1 MSADQG
7 RSGPRQPRVDSAGP
21 DTVRGISPVVH
32 ATRIRTAPSS
42 GPIDR
47 RRLFAAGLSAIV
59 PGLGQAF
66 NGRRRLTA
74 LFLIPSLLIGGVALL
89 IWATQTPT
97 RIAAWAIAP
106 AVLGGLLTLNALILA
121 WRLVAVGQAFLD
133 TRRHGPTG
141 RLGVIGVAVIALLVV
156 VPHIAVFRYGTAFG
170 DAFAR
175 VFQTPSLA
183 ADGETPPAGPGPDER
198 VNVLV
203 LGVDAAPGRS
213 AVLTDTMMVVSFDP
227 VGKTASMVSLPR
239 DLVNVPL
246 GGGDDFGPKLNSL
259 MSYADRHPKD
269 FPKGGLRTLQGAIGE
284 LLGIPIHYHATM
296 EFEGFI
302 DMVDAVGGV
311 DITVAKAIDDP
322 GYDGFGADGRGWS
335 ITKGRH
341 HLDGVD
347 ALAYARSR
355 KSAGESDFTRAGRQ
369 QQIIVA
375 LKDAATDGGSIF
387 WELPGLIGAVGDSI
401 RTDLPIERLP
411 QLAVSIDEMRDGGI
425 TRAII
430 RHPLVRSVDTRYGS
444 SLMPDLPAIRAV
456 AAKLFPTPGT
466 DPEPWPTPEP
476 S

>member
-1 MSADQG
+1 
-7 RSGPRQPRVDSAGP
+7 
-21 DTVRGISPVVH
+21 VH
-32 ATRIRTAPSS
+32 ARRIRTAPAA

-66 NGRRRLTA
+66 NRRRRLTA
-74 LFLIPSLLIGGVALL
+74 LFLIPTFLIATTAGAV
-89 IWATQTPT
+89 WATQTPT
-97 RIAAWAIAP
+97 RIAAWAVAP
-106 AVLGGLLTLNALILA
+106 AMLAALLTFNVLILT

-141 RLGVIGVAVIALLVV
+141 RLGVIGIAVIAFLVV
-156 VPHIAVFRYGTAFG
+156 LPHVAVYRYGTAFG

-175 VFQTPSLA
+175 IFQVPTPA
-183 ADGETPPAGPGPDER
+183 ADGGGLPAVPGPAADER
-198 VNVLV
+198 LNVLV
-203 LGVDAAPGRS
+203 LGVDAAPGRTT
-213 AVLTDTMMVVSFDP
+213 VLTDTMMVVSFDP

-259 MSYADRHPKD
+259 LSYADRHPAD
-269 FPKGGLRTLQGAIGE
+269 FPKGGLRTLQDAIGE

-296 EFEGFI
+296 EFDGFI
-302 DMVDAVGGV
+302 HMVDAVGGV
-311 DITVAKAIDDP
+311 DITVPRAIDDP

-335 ITKGRH
+335 ITEGKH

-369 QQIIVA
+369 QQLIVA
-375 LKDAATDGGSIF
+375 LKNAATDGGSVF
-387 WELPGLIGAVGDSI
+387 WKLPALLDSVGDSI

-411 QLAVSIDEMRDGGI
+411 QLAAAIDEMGSSGI
-425 TRAII
+425 TRAVI

-444 SLMPDLPAIRAV
+444 SLQPDLAAIRDV
-456 AAKLFPTPGT
+456 AAKLLPPPGG
-466 DPEPWPTPEP
+466 DPEPWPTPKP
-476 S
+476 SP

>member
-1 MSADQG
+1 
-7 RSGPRQPRVDSAGP
+7 
-21 DTVRGISPVVH
+21 VH
-32 ATRIRTAPSS
+32 ATRIRTAPPS

-66 NGRRRLTA
+66 NRRQRLTL
-74 LFLIPSLLIGGVALL
+74 LFLVPTLSAAAVVGVV
-89 IWATQTPT
+89 WATQTPT
-97 RIAAWAIAP
+97 RIAAWAVAP
-106 AVLGGLLTLNALILA
+106 TVLGALLTLNALVLA
-121 WRLVAVGQAFLD
+121 WRLLAVGQAFLD

-141 RLGVIGVAVIALLVV
+141 RLGVIGFAVIAILVV
-156 VPHIAVFRYGTAFG
+156 IPHIAVYRYGTAFG

-175 VFQTPSLA
+175 IFQTPSLA
-183 ADGETPPAGPGPDER
+183 AEGEDPPPGPGPDER
-198 VNVLV
+198 LNVLV
-203 LGVDAAPGRS
+203 VGVDAAPGRS
-213 AVLTDTMMVVSFDP
+213 SVLTDTMLVVSFDP

-246 GGGDDFGPKLNSL
+246 GNGDEFGPKLNSL
-259 MSYADRHPKD
+259 MSYADHHREE
-269 FPKGGLRTLQGAIGE
+269 FPAGGLRTLQDAIGA

-302 DMVDAVGGV
+302 HMVDAVGGV
-311 DITVAKAIDDP
+311 DIVVPKAIEDP
-322 GYDGFGADGRGWS
+322 GYDGFGAGERGWS

-341 HLDGVD
+341 HLDGAN

-375 LKDAATDGGSIF
+375 LKDSATDGGSVF
-387 WELPGLIGAVGDSI
+387 WKLPGLLGAVGDSI

-411 QLAVSIDEMRDGGI
+411 QLAAAIDEMRSGGI

-430 RHPLVRSVDTRYGS
+430 RHPLVRSIDTRYGS
-444 SLMPDLPAIRAV
+444 SLQPDLPAIRAV
-456 AAKLFPTPGT
+456 AADLFPAPGGE
-466 DPEPWPTPEP
+466 PQPWPTPEP
-476 S
+476 SG

>member
-1 MSADQG
+1 M
-7 RSGPRQPRVDSAGP
+7 
-21 DTVRGISPVVH
+21 
-32 ATRIRTAPSS
+32 PS
-42 GPIDR
+42 R
-47 RRLFAAGLSAIV
+47 AI
-59 PGLGQAF
+59 
-66 NGRRRLTA
+66 
-74 LFLIPSLLIGGVALL
+74 
-89 IWATQTPT
+89 
-97 RIAAWAIAP
+97 
-106 AVLGGLLTLNALILA
+106 
-121 WRLVAVGQAFLD
+121 
-133 TRRHGPTG
+133 
-141 RLGVIGVAVIALLVV
+141 
-156 VPHIAVFRYGTAFG
+156 
-170 DAFAR
+170 
-175 VFQTPSLA
+175 FQTPSLA

-387 WELPGLIGAVGDSI
+387 WELPGLHRRGRGLDPHRPADRAAAAAGRVD
-401 RTDLPIERLP
+401 R
-411 QLAVSIDEMRDGGI
+411 RDARWRHHPSHHPPPAGPLG
-425 TRAII
+425 
-430 RHPLVRSVDTRYGS
+430 RHPLRVVTDARPAGHPRRRGQA
-444 SLMPDLPAIRAV
+444 LPDAGHRPGALADARAV
-456 AAKLFPTPGT
+456 VG
-466 DPEPWPTPEP
+466 P
-476 S
+476 SVPAVS

>member
-1 MSADQG
+1 
-7 RSGPRQPRVDSAGP
+7 
-21 DTVRGISPVVH
+21 VH
-32 ATRIRTAPSS
+32 ATRIRTAPPS

-66 NGRRRLTA
+66 NRRQRLTL
-74 LFLIPSLLIGGVALL
+74 LFLVPTLSAAAVVGVV
-89 IWATQTPT
+89 WATQTPT
-97 RIAAWAIAP
+97 RIAAWAVAP
-106 AVLGGLLTLNALILA
+106 TVLGALLTLNALVLA
-121 WRLVAVGQAFLD
+121 WRLLAVGQAFLD

-141 RLGVIGVAVIALLVV
+141 RLGVIGFAVIAILVV
-156 VPHIAVFRYGTAFG
+156 IPHIAVYRYGTAFG

-175 VFQTPSLA
+175 IFQTPSLA
-183 ADGETPPAGPGPDER
+183 AEGEDPPPGPGPDER
-198 VNVLV
+198 LNVLV
-203 LGVDAAPGRS
+203 VGVDAAPGRS
-213 AVLTDTMMVVSFDP
+213 SVLTDTMMVVSFDP

-246 GGGDDFGPKLNSL
+246 GNGDEFGPKLNSL
-259 MSYADRHPKD
+259 MSYADHHREE
-269 FPKGGLRTLQGAIGE
+269 FPAGGLRTLQDAIGA

-302 DMVDAVGGV
+302 HMVDAVGGV
-311 DITVAKAIDDP
+311 DIVVPKAIEDP
-322 GYDGFGADGRGWS
+322 GYDGFGAGERGWS

-341 HLDGVD
+341 HLDGAN

-375 LKDAATDGGSIF
+375 LKDSATDGGSVF
-387 WELPGLIGAVGDSI
+387 WKLPGLLGAVGDSI

-411 QLAVSIDEMRDGGI
+411 QLAAAIDEMRSGGI

-430 RHPLVRSVDTRYGS
+430 RHPLVRSIDTRYGS
-444 SLMPDLPAIRAV
+444 SLQPDLPAIRAV
-456 AAKLFPTPGT
+456 AADLFPAPGGE
-466 DPEPWPTPEP
+466 PQPWPTPE
-476 S
+476 SSG